1 MTEYAESE
9 ILTIAQKL
17 AAWSYA
23 LRLEEVPEEVVHVAK
38 RCLVDTVGV
47 TIAGARH
54 PLATDLLDYAAQHH
68 TQGSSSVLGFEDRLS
83 PVGAALV
90 NGAAGHVLDFDD
102 TSYTG
107 IMHGSVV
114 ALPAALAATEYCSG
128 DGRRLIEA
136 FIAGSEVTYAVALLC
151 TSSHYFKGWWSTATF
166 GAFGAAAAAA
176 KAMGLSEEQTCSAI
190 ALAGT
195 QANGQ
200 KVAFGTDAKPYLSGK
215 TAAIGV
221 ESALLAARGLVGPAA
236 VLEGSRGF
244 VELLNDGISDPKG
257 IDDLGKIWR
266 LQEPGIMFKQ
276 FPVCSAAHA
285 AVELTQNLMNEN
297 DIAGADVAAINCD
310 VTPVVAIS
318 LVHDRPRTVQE
329 AQFSLPFALGS
340 ILVDGELGIENL
352 TQEALTN
359 PRMREAMTKIEMHR
373 VDALQTEEA
382 PEGARVTIETKD
394 GHAVTAYLAQPTG
407 MPGNP
412 MSDQRLYVKFRRCL
426 KAGGVPEQQA
436 EELLQHL
443 LSIETAATPLG
454 TFARQSEAA

>member
-1 MTEYAESE
+1 MTDYAADDIS
-9 ILTIAQKL
+9 TIAQRL
-17 AAWSYA
+17 ASWSHG
-23 LRLEEVPEEVVHVAK
+23 LRLEEVPDEVVHVAK
-38 RCLVDTVGV
+38 RCIVDTVGV
-47 TIAGARH
+47 TIAAARH
-54 PLATDLLDYAAQHH
+54 PLTGDLLDYAGQHH
-68 TQGSSSVLGFEDRLS
+68 SRGRSSVLGFKDRLS

-128 DGRRLIEA
+128 DGRRLMEA
-136 FIAGSEVTYAVALLC
+136 FVAGSEVTYAVALLC

-221 ESALLAARGLVGPAA
+221 ESALLAAQGLVGPAA

-244 VELLNDGISDPKG
+244 IELLNDGISDPKG
-257 IDDLGKIWR
+257 IDELGKVWR
-266 LQEPGIMFKQ
+266 LQDPGIMFKQ

-285 AVELTQNLMNEN
+285 AVELTKNLLNEN
-297 DIAGADVAAINCD
+297 DIAGDDVVEISCD

-318 LVHDRPRTVQE
+318 LVHNRPQTVQE

-340 ILVDGELGIENL
+340 ILVDGELGVENL
-352 TQEALTN
+352 TEEALAN
-359 PRMREAMTKIEMHR
+359 PRMREAMTKVEMHR
-373 VDALQTEEA
+373 VDSLQTEEA
-382 PEGARVTIETKD
+382 PEGARVTIATKD
-394 GHAVTAYLAQPTG
+394 GRTVTGYLAQPTG

-436 EELLQHL
+436 EELLEHL
-443 LSIETAATPLG
+443 LNIETASTPLG
-454 TFARQSEAA
+454 TFARQTEAA